1 MKWHVKRNNVH
12 SYISG
17 ELRLRRGSKAAST
30 CLEQKLFFKY
40 FLFLLSNA
48 FPAGSYYF
56 FLYFTQ
62 ICCDDKRIFA
72 F

>member
-30 CLEQKLFFKY
+30 CLEQKIFFKY
-40 FLFLLSNA
+40 FLFLPSNA

-56 FLYFTQ
+56 F
-62 ICCDDKRIFA
+62 KIFYTDLL
-72 F
+72 